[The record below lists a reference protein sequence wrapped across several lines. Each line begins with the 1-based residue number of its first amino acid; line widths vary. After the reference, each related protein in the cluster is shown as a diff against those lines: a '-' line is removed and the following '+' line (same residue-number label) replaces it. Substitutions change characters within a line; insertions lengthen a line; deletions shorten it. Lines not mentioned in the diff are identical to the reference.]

1 MILYLSLASSL
12 ENQFLCRLVYIFLE
26 FFEKYLAACRQ
37 SGKMAGKQS
46 GKMVE
51 KQARKVAGNRMWV
64 IMKGEHY
71 GADENYF
78 CTGSR
83 EENRSRTKTVAS

>member
-37 SGKMAGKQS
+37 SGKMAGKQAC
-46 GKMVE
+46 KM
-51 KQARKVAGNRMWV
+51 AGNRMWF
-64 IMKGEHY
+64 IMKKGE
-71 GADENYF
+71 
-78 CTGSR
+78 
-83 EENRSRTKTVAS
+83 